1 MPCLERTLHTSRVVA
16 LLERVQGGIIGQTL
30 SSFGITGLYITFVF
44 GIGRFLRFST
54 QHARMRIPF
63 EDLPTTK
70 RLIALC
76 QVYALRALPT
86 PAELLRSHASL
97 PAYPAACAHA
107 CVSCTVDIRI
117 CLHPQRS
124 VSFLWTHSQSLCS
137 CRLYRDIT
145 LQVPPICS
153 GGVQQAAQRVSLAC
167 RISILQGLRA
177 SLSWRRN
184 CTGRSSISTARQPSC
199 LRSPGRRPSRQ
210 GRKCANVFVDLTGSL
225 ELPR

>member
-1 MPCLERTLHTSRVVA
+1 MTCLECTLHTSRVVA

-86 PAELLRSHASL
+86 PAVLLRSHPGL
-97 PAYPAACAHA
+97 PAYPAAVRSCM
-107 CVSCTVDIRI
+107 CVMHCGHQHLLAPPAFRFLPLD
-117 CLHPQRS
+117 PFAES
-124 VSFLWTHSQSLCS
+124 VHVQ
-137 CRLYRDIT
+137 
-145 LQVPPICS
+145 LQ
-153 GGVQQAAQRVSLAC
+153 A
-167 RISILQGLRA
+167 
-177 SLSWRRN
+177 
-184 CTGRSSISTARQPSC
+184 
-199 LRSPGRRPSRQ
+199 
-210 GRKCANVFVDLTGSL
+210 
-225 ELPR
+225 LP

>member
-1 MPCLERTLHTSRVVA
+1 M

-97 PAYPAACAHA
+97 PAYPAALHSCM
-107 CVSCTVDIRI
+107 CVMHCGHQDLLAPPAFR
-117 CLHPQRS
+117 LLPLDPFAES
-124 VSFLWTHSQSLCS
+124 VQ
-137 CRLYRDIT
+137 
-145 LQVPPICS
+145 LQ
-153 GGVQQAAQRVSLAC
+153 A
-167 RISILQGLRA
+167 
-177 SLSWRRN
+177 
-184 CTGRSSISTARQPSC
+184 
-199 LRSPGRRPSRQ
+199 
-210 GRKCANVFVDLTGSL
+210 
-225 ELPR
+225 LP